1 MLSTSVTVNVSL
13 PVAPLSARLMP
24 EIAVSWLM
32 PSVCA
37 PGTVITGVTLAVTA
51 TVAGVAA
58 LPKLSLAVSVI
69 VSGPAEL
76 SVSFSVPRSAFT
88 WLSVPLMTRS
98 VELLPDVAP
107 LADSNP
113 LLSFSVTVKVSLP
126 VVLPLSAR
134 LTPAIAV
141 AVPSATV
148 CAPGTAITGAPFAV
162 TAIVCRRS
170 AVAKAVAGIDGNS
183 VRARRAIGVLQR
195 AKVAVQGGSATVR

>member
-13 PVAPLSARLMP
+13 PVAPASARLTP
-24 EIAVSWLM
+24 VIAVSWLM

-88 WLSVPLMTRS
+88 WLSVPVMTRS
-98 VELLPDVAP
+98 
-107 LADSNP
+107 
-113 LLSFSVTVKVSLP
+113 
-126 VVLPLSAR
+126 
-134 LTPAIAV
+134 
-141 AVPSATV
+141 AVPD
-148 CAPGTAITGAPFAV
+148 P
-162 TAIVCRRS
+162 
-170 AVAKAVAGIDGNS
+170 
-183 VRARRAIGVLQR
+183 
-195 AKVAVQGGSATVR
+195 